1 MTAEPTQEMI
11 NAQIEAA
18 SEEVPFV
25 QTEELSLITAQVD
38 KEPLE
43 NDKSCPGGETA
54 CNGAGICQNKVCF
67 CDKYH
72 AGENCEKDLAHPG
85 VKAPLTFI
93 FYGVALLLG
102 LCTGAFVAY
111 IYN

>member
-1 MTAEPTQEMI
+1 ML
-11 NAQIEAA
+11 NAQTEAE
-18 SEEVPFV
+18 SEAEPFV

-38 KEPLE
+38 KDPLD
-43 NDKSCPGGETA
+43 NDKTCPGGEKA

-111 IYN
+111 IYNQNGKKLFL